1 MLGFP
6 AGFVVIFLLCQLTG
20 PAASGAVKK
29 LVGALGGSVTFPLNF
44 SVDSIDS
51 IVWIFN
57 TTTLITIAPK
67 MADENA
73 LIIVTQQRNKE
84 RVDFPNGNYSLKLSK
99 LKKND
104 SGAYRAEI
112 HSSSIQ
118 SPLTQDYELRVYEQL
133 SKPKVTIDLQN
144 STNGTCITNLTCS
157 MEQGGEDVTYSWK
170 SLGQTTNESH
180 SGSVLPISWRGEKRD
195 MTFICMARNPISS
208 NSSTPI
214 FAWKL
219 CEGAAGGLASSVIFS
234 LLLFFIPLCSL
245 ALMLIILILRRER
258 KEFIEEKR
266 EIDPRLEILNYYP
279 PSGETLEYD
288 TIPDLNNTIPEEN
301 PVNSI
306 YSTVQISTKALRK
319 KSKDSS

>member
-1 MLGFP
+1 MS
-6 AGFVVIFLLCQLTG
+6 AG

-219 CEGAAGGLASSVIFS
+219 CE
-234 LLLFFIPLCSL
+234 
-245 ALMLIILILRRER
+245 
-258 KEFIEEKR
+258 EFIEEKR

-306 YSTVQISTKALRK
+306 YSTVQISTKMEKPYSLP
-319 KSKDSS
+319 KSPDTPKLFTYENAI